1 MTDRS
6 SAAHRLWLRSFHQ
19 AAPGAPRLLCLPHA
33 GGSASFYFPVSKA
46 LSPAVDVLAA
56 QYPGRQDRLAETPAE
71 SVQELAQGVFRALD
85 EDDGTPL
92 ALFGH
97 SMGALVGFEL
107 ARLLE
112 SAGRP
117 PAVVFLS
124 GRRGPSVHRTETV
137 HEGGDARLIEEVVK
151 LDGTDAALFQDKEL
165 LEMILP
171 ALRADYR
178 AVETYRR
185 APGPRLSC
193 RFVVLT
199 GDADPRVTPE
209 EARRWD
215 EETDGPFEMHV
226 YPGGHFYLTAR
237 QQDVAARIEA
247 TLRRLDPGAGAVA

>member
-6 SAAHRLWLRSFHQ
+6 GTAHRLWLRGFHQ
-19 AAPGAPRLLCLPHA
+19 ATPGAPRLLCLPHA

-56 QYPGRQDRLAETPAE
+56 QYPGRHDRLGETPAE

-85 EDDGTPL
+85 EGDDTPL

-112 SAGRP
+112 AAGRP
-117 PAVVFLS
+117 PTAVFLS

-137 HEGGDARLIEEVVK
+137 HQGGDARLIEEVAK
-151 LDGTDAALFQDKEL
+151 LEGTDAALLQDKEL

-185 APGPRLSC
+185 APGPRLNC
-193 RFVVLT
+193 PFVVLT

-215 EETDGPFEMHV
+215 QETDGPFELHT
-226 YPGGHFYLTAR
+226 YPGGHFYLVAR
-237 QQDVAARIEA
+237 QQAVVARIET
-247 TLRRLDPGAGAVA
+247 TLRRLGPGGGAVA

>member
-1 MTDRS
+1 MTDRYG
-6 SAAHRLWLRSFHQ
+6 AAHRLWLRSFHQ

-56 QYPGRQDRLAETPAE
+56 QYPGRQDRLAETPAR
-71 SVQELAQGVFRALD
+71 SVQELAEGVFRALG
-85 EDDGTPL
+85 EGDGTPL

-112 SAGRP
+112 AAGRP

-124 GRRGPSVHRTETV
+124 GRRGPSLHRTETV
-137 HEGGDARLIEEVVK
+137 HEGGDARLIEEVGR
-151 LDGTDAALFQDKEL
+151 LDGTDTALFEDKEL

-185 APGPRLSC
+185 APGPRLHC
-193 RFVVLT
+193 PFVVLT

-209 EARRWD
+209 EARAWD
-215 EETDGPFEMHV
+215 QETDGPFELHV
-226 YPGGHFYLTAR
+226 YPGGHFYLTP
-237 QQDVAARIEA
+237 QQQAVVARIEA
-247 TLRRLDPGAGAVA
+247 TLRRLGPGGGAVS

>member
-33 GGSASFYFPVSKA
+33 GGSASFYFPVSNA

-71 SVQELAQGVFRALD
+71 SVQELAHGVFRALD
-85 EDDGTPL
+85 EGDGTPL

-97 SMGALVGFEL
+97 SMGALVAFEL

-117 PAVVFLS
+117 PAAVFLS
-124 GRRGPSVHRTETV
+124 GRRGPSVHRDETV
-137 HEGGDARLIEEVVK
+137 HKGGDARLIEEVGK
-151 LDGTDAALFQDKEL
+151 LDGTDAALFEDKEL

-185 APGPRLSC
+185 APGPRLNC
-193 RFVVLT
+193 PFVVLT
-199 GDADPRVTPE
+199 GDTDPRVTPE
-209 EARRWD
+209 EARTWD
-215 EETDGPFEMHV
+215 QETDGPFELHV
-226 YPGGHFYLTAR
+226 YPGGHFYLVA
-237 QQDVAARIEA
+237 QQQAVVARIEA
-247 TLRRLDPGAGAVA
+247 ALRRLGPGTGAVA

>member
-6 SAAHRLWLRSFHQ
+6 SAAHRLWLRRFHQ
-19 AAPGAPRLLCLPHA
+19 AAPGALRLLCLPHA

-137 HEGGDARLIEEVVK
+137 HQGGDARLIEEVVK

-193 RFVVLT
+193 PFVVLT

-215 EETDGPFEMHV
+215 EETDGPFELHV
-226 YPGGHFYLTAR
+226 YPGGHFYLTA
-237 QQDVAARIEA
+237 QQQAVAARIES
-247 TLRRLDPGAGAVA
+247 TLRRLGPGAGAVA